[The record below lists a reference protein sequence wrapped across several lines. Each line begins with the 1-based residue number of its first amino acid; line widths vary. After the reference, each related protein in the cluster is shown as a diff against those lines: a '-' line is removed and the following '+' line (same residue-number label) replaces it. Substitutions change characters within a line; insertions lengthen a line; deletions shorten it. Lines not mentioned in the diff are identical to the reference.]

1 MIFNKNDDKI
11 FKWVISGNEVKI
23 LNPDGSTALV
33 ATRNPDGGEWTEF
46 NQTVWGEYETQVRN
60 KKLATDLVTSKI
72 KEVSNAYDVAMLSRV
87 TLSDGKV
94 FGPSKLPG
102 SNPTYSI
109 QNTIDLIRSNCEYA
123 IYKEMTE
130 ITISDIDNN
139 DATYV
144 FDMTSKKPEYILPV
158 IELADYLAI
167 IFYVKRTIRNNL
179 LALLEADEFNFDEV
193 EFINGTTLYETKLKQ
208 ALMVL

>member
-23 LNPDGSTALV
+23 INPDGSTALV

-94 FGPSKLPG
+94 FGPSKSPG

>member
-11 FKWVISGNEVKI
+11 FKWVISGNDVKI

-94 FGPSKLPG
+94 FGPSKSPG